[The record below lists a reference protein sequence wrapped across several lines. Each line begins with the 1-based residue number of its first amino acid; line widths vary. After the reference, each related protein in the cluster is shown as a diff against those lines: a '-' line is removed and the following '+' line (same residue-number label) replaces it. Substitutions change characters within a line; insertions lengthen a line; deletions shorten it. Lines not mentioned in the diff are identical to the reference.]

1 MLYMFVKVNY
11 IQTNKRMKKE
21 NMCVKKKKAEVKI
34 RKKKQIRCAD
44 TLKRE
49 TGEMESEFVNK
60 K

>member
-34 RKKKQIRCAD
+34 RKKKN
-44 TLKRE
+44 K
-49 TGEMESEFVNK
+49 FVALTR
-60 K
+60 